1 MYFLIGESDGM
12 LSKNMSSFWLISIF
26 QTGAVSTPAQ
36 YIGSIL
42 DQWSIHA
49 KAIVRSRDEFG
60 PDRVCEEMLFA
71 ALMQPEQMLY
81 LL

>member
-1 MYFLIGESDGM
+1 
-12 LSKNMSSFWLISIF
+12 LISIF

-42 DQWSIHA
+42 DQRSIQK
-49 KAIVRSRDEFG
+49 KAILLSRDEFG

-71 ALMQPEQMLY
+71 ALMQPDQSLNAMFILIF
-81 LL
+81 LSFP